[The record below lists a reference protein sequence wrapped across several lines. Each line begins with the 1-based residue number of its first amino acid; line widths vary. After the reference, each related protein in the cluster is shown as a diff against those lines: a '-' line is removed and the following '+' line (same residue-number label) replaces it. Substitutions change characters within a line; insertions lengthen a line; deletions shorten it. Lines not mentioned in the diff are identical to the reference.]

1 MDRETESERAALI
14 SRRAFLGGMAATA
27 WHSTRSADPAFLAQ
41 PAPSTLDLRV
51 DARALRERIET
62 LSTFGRPA
70 GGSFAEGVSRIA
82 YSDADIEGRRYVMA
96 LMKGAGFQPRIDP
109 AGNIFATRPGTE
121 PRLPPV
127 LFGSH
132 IDSVP
137 SGGNFDGDLGSLS
150 ALAVL
155 ETIGAANVRT
165 RHPLEM
171 VVWAHEEG
179 FAFGRGLACSRI
191 VAGEIAPADMDEVW
205 NGMPRRDA
213 IRRIGG
219 DPDRILEARRPKGA
233 HHCYIELHIEQGGTL
248 ERARVPIGVV
258 EGIVAIDKYDAI
270 VTGFANHAGTT
281 PIAERH
287 DAMLAAAHLT
297 VAVRDAVTRVPG
309 RQVGT
314 VGHIEITPNSPNVIP
329 GLARLSIEL
338 RDLSRQ
344 KLAGMMDDIRAR
356 AREIAANTQTTI
368 EFVSTMTA
376 APAAAAPEVQ
386 TAIERASLSLGLGTS
401 RLPSGAGHDA
411 QMMALL
417 GPMGMIFV
425 PSVGGVSHSP
435 NELTHW
441 EDCAHGADVLLRT
454 VLEMDRA

>member
-1 MDRETESERAALI
+1 MDRQAESERAALI
-14 SRRAFLGGMAATA
+14 SRRAFLGGMMGAAAATDLRA
-27 WHSTRSADPAFLAQ
+27 SFPAFPVP
-41 PAPSTLDLRV
+41 PAPDLRI
-51 DARALRERIET
+51 DARVLRERLEA
-62 LSTFGRPA
+62 LSRFGRPA
-70 GGSFAEGVSRIA
+70 GGTFADGVSRVA
-82 YSDADIEGRRYVMA
+82 YSDADIEGRRYVME
-96 LMKGAGFQPRIDP
+96 LMKAVGLQPRIDP
-109 AGNIFATRPGTE
+109 AGNIFATRPGAE
-121 PRLPPV
+121 PRLPPI

-137 SGGNFDGDLGSLS
+137 DGGNFDGDLGSLS
-150 ALAVL
+150 ALSAL
-155 ETIGAANVRT
+155 EALDAAGMRT
-165 RHPLEM
+165 RHPLEI

-191 VAGEIAPADMDEVW
+191 VAGEITPADMNEVW
-205 NGMPRRDA
+205 NGMRRGDA

-219 DPDRILEARRPKGA
+219 NPDRILEARRPKGA
-233 HHCYIELHIEQGGTL
+233 HHCYLELHIEQGGTL
-248 ERARVPIGVV
+248 ERSGVPIGVV
-258 EGIVAIDKYDAI
+258 EGIVAIDKYDAV

-297 VAVRDAVTRVPG
+297 VAVRDAVTRAPG

-314 VGHIEITPNSPNVIP
+314 VGRIEVTPNSPNVIP

-338 RDLSRQ
+338 RDLSPQ
-344 KLAGMMDDIRAR
+344 KLGAMMDDIRAR

-368 EFVSTMTA
+368 EFIPAMRA
-376 APAAAAPEVQ
+376 APAVASAEVQ
-386 TAIERASLSLGLGTS
+386 SAIERAGASLGLGTS

-435 NELTHW
+435 KELTHW
-441 EDCAHGADVLLRT
+441 EDCARGADVLLRT
-454 VLEMDRA
+454 VLEIDKLS